1 MFAELVQ
8 DNYANSTHWW
18 QTQSKNQD
26 VSLVPPRV
34 NGKLKPGAAMAIPP
48 WLSRKKTVLAQASGP
63 PTVGFA
69 KAGFGLE
76 HSETTSALK
85 YAEG

>member
-34 NGKLKPGAAMAIPP
+34 NGQLKPCVAIPP
-48 WLSRKKTVLAQASGP
+48 PTFPEKTVLAQASGP

-69 KAGFGLE
+69 KAGLE

-85 YAEG
+85 YLVG

>member
-8 DNYANSTHWW
+8 DNYANSTDGRHRAKTKMFLWFLRE
-18 QTQSKNQD
+18 SMESL
-26 VSLVPPRV
+26 SLVR
-34 NGKLKPGAAMAIPP
+34 L
-48 WLSRKKTVLAQASGP
+48 WLSPLTFRKKTVLAQASGP